1 VGNFLMKS
9 LNTKISLAGMTSF
22 LLVAAALLG
31 FGFVMPTVA
40 ASPIGD
46 TTATTTPTTE
56 DNGGATTM
64 SDNASLN
71 ATTIELAEEPLAVG
85 QYTIVSENAI
95 SETETQLS
103 FEGST
108 TIRLPNAT
116 ETITTRDTG
125 EAIFSL
131 LPGHGSG
138 TVRGQIHMTTEDGSE
153 SVTADFTE
161 FVRFE
166 SPTAIGI
173 AYFSTNSTDGMLAP
187 LNNIIGVFLDE
198 EQPNGDALVRFFEW
212 KSGDGGAPISIDN
225 GARTTTNG
233 GGNDTTTASPTTAT
247 ETPALSIP

>member
-1 VGNFLMKS
+1 MKS
-9 LNTKISLAGMTSF
+9 LNVKINLAATASF
-22 LLVAAALLG
+22 LLVAPSLLG
-31 FGFVMPTVA
+31 FSSVISTAA
-40 ASPIGD
+40 ASLSTDD
-46 TTATTTPTTE
+46 TTTITAAE
-56 DNGGATTM
+56 DNGGTATTV

-71 ATTIELAEEPLAVG
+71 ATTPSSSIIELAEEPLAVG

-108 TIRLPNAT
+108 TITTPNAT
-116 ETITTRDTG
+116 EIATTRDAG
-125 EAIFSL
+125 EGIFSL

-138 TVRGQIHMTTEDGSE
+138 AVRGQIHMTTEDGSE

-166 SPTAIGI
+166 SPTAVGV

-198 EQPNGDALVRFFEW
+198 EQPNRDALVRFFEW
-212 KSGDGGAPISIDN
+212 KSGDGGVPMDSSN
-225 GARTTTNG
+225 STTTN
-233 GGNDTTTASPTTAT
+233 
-247 ETPALSIP
+247 